1 MVDHHLPQWP
11 CRASCFNQPLDL
23 KGHNDETDE
32 TDETKED
39 VRIQLV
45 KEPNLW
51 SFLVIFGHVWSFLVI
66 FGHCSKLEAFD

>member
-23 KGHNDETDE
+23 KGHNDE

>member
-1 MVDHHLPQWP
+1 
-11 CRASCFNQPLDL
+11 LDL